1 MDPIEGNKMESVELS
16 RLKEKVR
23 ALERQNAMLK
33 QNKNGENGESVDGAG
48 AALNIEADQK
58 MMEDIKL
65 IDLDD
70 IDGGEDNWLLDVSE
84 TDGALEDEC
93 SWLRKDVMSP
103 DSVAALKKKSLVN
116 KLDDIAKRSPSHTG
130 YGYNGTNLN
139 GSYRVA
145 PNSILSSPYK
155 SFTTSP
161 PSAKYS
167 APTRG
172 QAFDPRTFTRSS
184 GGRAGAYSL
193 PPEDDEGKVRKSSY
207 HRLNF
212 GAKTEDENILNST
225 YDRSCG
231 GNDTYSASDKLN
243 STFNKT
249 SDILTDNQLNE
260 LNTTYD
266 RNDSVINDGLNS
278 TFTRNGG
285 GGGTANNA
293 TFDRANNA
301 TFERGNNATFD
312 RGSSQS
318 TLLNATFEKDGP
330 PPGHNDNG
338 SANHRKMSEDRL
350 SSASSSCDVSNR
362 LSRESS
368 QDILVEDLDRLST
381 TSAMSESSVSH
392 RLNDVQDVQ
401 DIARMQEESL
411 KHSTPMKNPRSDTIS
426 PLSETSLSSPVEDA
440 AGYQSEESCGSES
453 GIRNPRRGEIQQRL
467 QVYSSQDS
475 LPDSPYSSQSL
486 DSHASHGNEVRR
498 SMPNLNK
505 LRGGKV
511 GRGARVGQIAPSS
524 SSQYGLSQ
532 PKYHN
537 SESRLQQPPSRM
549 QAPVRGLRAPGSSGL
564 VRPSSGLRPPGQVP
578 GDRKLSGI
586 ARPQGL
592 PRPSSRLQ
600 QPGSY
605 LRSGLP
611 MRGAPG
617 GGRAPSQSR
626 VGDNKN
632 WIEDCY

>member
-1 MDPIEGNKMESVELS
+1 MMDPIEGNKMESVELS

-33 QNKNGENGESVDGAG
+33 QNTNGDNGESVEGAG
-48 AALNIEADQK
+48 AATYSVADQK
-58 MMEDIKL
+58 IIDDVKL

-70 IDGGEDNWLLDVSE
+70 IDGGDDNWLLDVSE
-84 TDGALEDEC
+84 TDGGLEDEC

-103 DSVAALKKKSLVN
+103 DSMAALKKKSLVN

-139 GSYRVA
+139 GSYRVG

-167 APTRG
+167 APSRG

-184 GGRAGAYSL
+184 GSRGGAYSL

-212 GAKTEDENILNST
+212 GAKTEEENILNST
-225 YDRSCG
+225 YDRSSG
-231 GNDTYSASDKLN
+231 GNDTYTAGDKLN

-266 RNDSVINDGLNS
+266 RNDSVINEGLNS

-285 GGGTANNA
+285 GGTV
-293 TFDRANNA
+293 NNA

-312 RGSSQS
+312 RTGPSQS

-330 PPGHNDNG
+330 PPGQGSNG

-453 GIRNPRRGEIQQRL
+453 GLRNPRRGEVQQRL

-511 GRGARVGQIAPSS
+511 GGGNRVGQMAP

-549 QAPVRGLRAPGSSGL
+549 QAPVRGLRAPGTSGL
-564 VRPSSGLRPPGQVP
+564 VRPSSGLRPPGQVS

-617 GGRAPSQSR
+617 GGRAPSQVRS
-626 VGDNKN
+626 GDNKN